1 MSSEKQIAANRRN
14 ARKSRGPKTP
24 AGKTVSSRN
33 ALRHGLASI
42 SRHNPAVAPRIEGI
56 ARAICPDTS
65 NPSLFEQALIIGETT
80 CVLGCVCAERIA
92 RAERLLAA
100 TPSLPPM
107 PTAPEKDRAKRHTK
121 RELTT
126 ALRVEVEPMHL
137 AMPLHRGTA
146 GVAGID
152 PLERYERRALSR
164 RNRAVQRFL
173 EVIAR
178 SACQRDARRENWP
191 ARVPAAWPQSMIDL
205 S

>member
-1 MSSEKQIAANRRN
+1 MSSEKQVAANRRN

-24 AGKTVSSRN
+24 AGKAVASRN

-42 SRHNPAVAPRIEGI
+42 SCRNPAFAPQIEGI

-80 CVLGCVCAERIA
+80 CVLGRVCAERIA
-92 RAERLLAA
+92 RMERLLDA
-100 TPSLPPM
+100 TPSPP
-107 PTAPEKDRAKRHTK
+107 PTATAPEKDRVK

-126 ALRVEVEPMHL
+126 VSRGEREAMHL
-137 AMPLHRGTA
+137 AMHLHLGTP

-152 PLERYERRALSR
+152 PLDRYERRALSR
-164 RNRAVQRFL
+164 RNRAVQKFL
-173 EVIAR
+173 EMIAR
-178 SACQRDARRENWP
+178 SACRRGGRRKEWT
-191 ARVPAAWPQSMIDL
+191 ARVPAAWSQSKVEI

>member
-24 AGKTVSSRN
+24 AGKAVASRN

-42 SRHNPAVAPRIEGI
+42 SCRNPAFAPRIEGI

-92 RAERLLAA
+92 RMERLLDG
-100 TPSLPPM
+100 TPSPPPM
-107 PTAPEKDRAKRHTK
+107 PTAPEKDRAKRDTK
-121 RELTT
+121 REPSSTRP
-126 ALRVEVEPMHL
+126 RVEVEPMHL

-152 PLERYERRALSR
+152 PLQRYERRALSR

-173 EVIAR
+173 EMMENK
-178 SACQRDARRENWP
+178 ACRRDPHRK
-191 ARVPAAWPQSMIDL
+191 S
-205 S
+205 

>member
-14 ARKSRGPKTP
+14 GRRSKGPRSQ
-24 AGKTVSSRN
+24 AGKARASRN

-42 SRHNPAVAPRIEGI
+42 SCRNPAFAPQIEGI

-92 RAERLLAA
+92 RVERLLDA
-100 TPSLPPM
+100 TPSPPPM
-107 PTAPEKDRAKRHTK
+107 PTAPEKDRAKRDTK

-126 ALRVEVEPMHL
+126 ALRGEREALHL
-137 AMPLHRGTA
+137 GMPLHLGSPGIA
-146 GVAGID
+146 GMN

-164 RNRAVQRFL
+164 RNRAVQKFL
-173 EVIAR
+173 EMFAR
-178 SACQRDARRENWP
+178 SV
-191 ARVPAAWPQSMIDL
+191 VPPPGCNLRSR
-205 S
+205 

>member
-1 MSSEKQIAANRRN
+1 MSSDKQIAANRRN
-14 ARKSRGPKTP
+14 GRKSRGPRTA
-24 AGKTVSSRN
+24 AGKSASSRN

-42 SRHNPAVAPRIEGI
+42 SCRNPAFAPRIEGI

-92 RAERLLAA
+92 RVERLLDA
-100 TPSLPPM
+100 TPSPP
-107 PTAPEKDRAKRHTK
+107 PTATAPEKDRAKR
-121 RELTT
+121 ELTT
-126 ALRVEVEPMHL
+126 ALRGEREAMLL
-137 AMPLHRGTA
+137 AMPLHLGRP

-152 PLERYERRALSR
+152 PLDRYERRALSR

-178 SACQRDARRENWP
+178 TA
-191 ARVPAAWPQSMIDL
+191 
-205 S
+205 